1 MTADRSGSAITDRT
15 HVAGRQLATITD
27 AHMHE
32 RLSQSRSFTLQTKP
46 YTLGLLRQTATDAP
60 DEAAVTGIVWEHMR
74 RMIALVEDGALVTML
89 AGTAAGD
96 PDWGGLGVFDAD
108 PAEVRAI
115 LETDPL
121 VQAGLCTFEIHP
133 AVGFPGTP
141 AAA

>member
-1 MTADRSGSAITDRT
+1 MTGDRPQSMTTDRT
-15 HVAGRQLATITD
+15 HVAGRQLPTITD
-27 AHMHE
+27 AFMRE
-32 RLSQSRSFTLQTKP
+32 RLSQFRSYTIQTKP
-46 YTLGLLRQTATDAP
+46 YTLGLLRQTASDAP
-60 DEAAVTGIVWEHMR
+60 GDAAAGVVWEHMR
-74 RMIALVEDGALVTML
+74 RMIALMEEGTLVTML

-96 PDWGGLGVFDAD
+96 PDWGGLGVFDAA

-141 AAA
+141 AAT